1 MNLDR
6 YVNLKIIFGV
16 LLLGILLVNPIDF
29 VSAQSDFLEAGD
41 YFIDYSYENAEAD
54 GRFTLEIKIT
64 NEDTDPKENVNFE
77 LNLDDPLD
85 NIGDDNWEI
94 GTLNTGESV
103 SKNFRIEV
111 DEDANSGDY
120 EIEFELTDSEDDYDD
135 IFDIEVISNSAEL
148 LIGTIK
154 SEPTTILPD
163 MKDVKLTVSIENT
176 GDKDAKYVKG
186 KLVLPQGFTAS
197 NSYSDIVN
205 LGIIQA
211 GETKEAIF
219 YIDTDKTLT
228 SDLYFAHIDLRY
240 ENDNDEHA
248 EKLEIDLPVQG
259 IPQFLVTN
267 IKTDPTKVTQKST
280 ATIKIELKNIGEKE
294 GKDTSIKV
302 FEKSDQ
308 PFEFDEKTYYIG
320 TLSSED
326 TGTAV
331 FTFKVDGDATPNN
344 YLLNIQIRT
353 VYDNEVL
360 VSEETISLQ
369 VYEYER
375 TLKDYLKIVGL
386 IAVIILVIFILIK
399 VLKKK

>member
-1 MNLDR
+1 MEKQNI
-6 YVNLKIIFGV
+6 KTIFGIF
-16 LLLGILLVNPIDF
+16 LFGILLISSINMA
-29 VSAQSDFLEAGD
+29 SATSDFINLGEYDIEYTYDEAVAGD
-41 YFIDYSYENAEAD
+41 
-54 GRFTLEIKIT
+54 RFALTVTIT
-64 NEDTDPKENVNFE
+64 NQDNENKENIRFE
-77 LNLDDPLD
+77 FDEKDPFEFV
-85 NIGDDNWEI
+85 GDDDWDI
-94 GTLNTGESV
+94 GELSEGESAT
-103 SKNFRIEV
+103 KNFRIEV

-205 LGIIQA
+205 LGTIQA

-386 IAVIILVIFILIK
+386 IAVIILVIFVLKK

>member
-1 MNLDR
+1 MEKQNI
-6 YVNLKIIFGV
+6 KTIFGIF
-16 LLLGILLVNPIDF
+16 LFGILLISSINMA
-29 VSAQSDFLEAGD
+29 SATSDFINLGEYDIEYTYDEAVAGD
-41 YFIDYSYENAEAD
+41 
-54 GRFTLEIKIT
+54 RFALTVTIT
-64 NEDTDPKENVNFE
+64 NQDNENKENIRFE
-77 LNLDDPLD
+77 FDEKDPFEFVR
-85 NIGDDNWEI
+85 DDNWGI

-205 LGIIQA
+205 LGTIQA

-386 IAVIILVIFILIK
+386 IAVIILVIFVLKK